1 MTTGSR
7 TVHSAL
13 LRANSTFF
21 VARVPSSCK
30 VFERAV
36 SSEVLRRDIMTDKM
50 SQFVLIYGM
59 FILNGCEDCTIQR
72 RSVNGSPISAGC
84 LWIAEVQVPL
94 CNTHLLSFVN
104 STAVQFA
111 IRSFLQDTTH
121 SSTDVAS
128 SRNGRVADALQLTA
142 GSREIRNRPR
152 LPLRIPCNEERLGLR
167 FHDD

>member
-1 MTTGSR
+1 MTHGSR

-59 FILNGCEDCTIQR
+59 FILNGVKTAPFNGA
-72 RSVNGSPISAGC
+72 VNGSPISAGC

-128 SRNGRVADALQLTA
+128 SRTK
-142 GSREIRNRPR
+142 SRRRIAVDRRISRNPNRPR